1 MGTPQRRNRHGH
13 SVQVAVRRVRNHRLR
28 SEPVHEVCRR
38 FNGNQREES
47 SRRARASRPNQPS
60 NSTRR
65 HQGNRPV
72 TSTAVHASKI
82 TAEHSTWTSNSSRSH
97 PAFGC
102 GESHLPTQST
112 LTPLW
117 FRPWRDPSMQPNP
130 QTQATKNSCSLFL
143 RKTCVSCTR
152 RQLLLRR

>member
-1 MGTPQRRNRHGH
+1 MGTPQCQSRHVH
-13 SVQVAVRRVRNHRLR
+13 SVQVAVRRIRNYSLR

-38 FNGNQREES
+38 RTGIQREES
-47 SRRARASRPNQPS
+47 SRRARESRLSQPGHS
-60 NSTRR
+60 PRC
-65 HQGNRPV
+65 HQRNCSV
-72 TSTAVHASKI
+72 TSTAVHASEV

-102 GESHLPTQST
+102 GESSLPTQST

-117 FRPWRDPSMQPNP
+117 FRPWRDPLMRPNP